1 MKKMLFLVLALLL
14 CSPCFA
20 GTDQANWTGAKID
33 TDGDATFKSVTTT
46 TGAAR
51 EVNLPLIHFYRDG
64 DNSILTTAY
73 DATPQM
79 LLSATAPYIRWMFG
93 QANED
98 FAITNPYTNNQG
110 HNNSS
115 PVFTSFRVP
124 PDYRTG
130 PSFVLTCQN
139 SVAATPTY
147 STPQYVAWDIVVY
160 KNDMLENDYQR
171 YANTPVGVFGSGD
184 GSANAV
190 DGGIADAT
198 VDQITLTYSTGS
210 DISAGDM
217 IVFRCWPARNATTY
231 NATSDFYLYNGVFRY
246 TSQW

>member
-1 MKKMLFLVLALLL
+1 MKKLLFLAFTLLL
-14 CSPCFA
+14 LTSPCFA
-20 GTDQANWTGAKID
+20 GDQTNQVGYTLDA
-33 TDGDATFKSVTTT
+33 DGNATFKSVITT

-51 EVNLPLIHFYRDG
+51 EVNLPLINFYRDG

-73 DATPQM
+73 DATPQVV
-79 LLSATAPYIRWMFG
+79 LSATAPYVRWMFG
-93 QANED
+93 SNNES
-98 FAITNPYTNNQG
+98 FVITNPYTNNQG

-115 PVFTSFRVP
+115 PIFTSFRVP

-139 SVAATPTY
+139 SNVATPGY
-147 STPQYVAWDIVVY
+147 STPQYVDWDVVIY
-160 KNDMLENDYQR
+160 KNDVIETGYQQ
-171 YANTPVGVFGSGD
+171 YDLDPVGVYGSGD
-184 GSANAV
+184 GTANAV

-198 VDQITLTYSTGS
+198 IDQITLTYSTGA